1 MLSQF
6 ARHGLQ
12 SGDLPDARREFRVPL
27 AHAGL
32 EQLRRGLAPL
42 QSPLQFRDP
51 LILEDAARPQGEG
64 SGIRQAQLLLQMV
77 HSGAEAIDPLH
88 EQQTQ

>member
-12 SGDLPDARREFRVPL
+12 SGDLSDARRELRVPL
-27 AHAGL
+27 AHGGL
-32 EQLRRGLAPL
+32 EQLGRSTPPL
-42 QSPLQFRDP
+42 QSLLQFRDP
-51 LILEDAARPQGEG
+51 LILEDG

-77 HSGAEAIDPLH
+77 HPGAEAIDPLH

>member
-6 ARHGLQ
+6 ASHGLQ
-12 SGDLPDARREFRVPL
+12 GGDLSDARREFRIPL
-27 AHAGL
+27 AHPGL
-32 EQLRRGLAPL
+32 EQLCRGLPPL

-51 LILEDAARPQGEG
+51 LILEDVARPQGEG
-64 SGIRQAQLLLQMV
+64 NGIRQAQLLLQMV